1 MSSSVND
8 SDGTILGRFFG
19 ILLRL
24 AVVVV
29 LGVAL
34 AAGAYFGA
42 PRAYRGLVEPA
53 QINTTRINAIET
65 ELDLARSDTSSL
77 RDRTGDRLAEL
88 EASLAEQGESLAT
101 VQAQLEAAL
110 ARSLEQNRAT
120 EILTDKIETLK
131 GALGDLTDQV
141 DAALG
146 DLGQPEEVL
155 RHELLINRA
164 MLHLVRARLGL
175 LENNAGLAAEEA
187 GRARA
192 LLVEADPEGEI
203 ENIQDAIVRIDLA
216 REAMQTTPLVAGDDL
231 EIAWKLLVG
240 GEGTE

>member
-1 MSSSVND
+1 MND
-8 SDGTILGRFFG
+8 SDRTVLGRLFG

-34 AAGAYFGA
+34 AAGAYFGV

-53 QINTTRINAIET
+53 QVNTTRIDAIEA
-65 ELDLARSDTSSL
+65 ELDLARGDTRSL
-77 RDRTGDRLAEL
+77 RDRMGDRLAEL
-88 EASLAEQGESLAT
+88 EAALAKQGESLAT
-101 VQAQLEAAL
+101 AQVQLEAEL
-110 ARSLEQNRAT
+110 AASLDQSRAM
-120 EILTDKIETLK
+120 EVLTDQIGTLR

-146 DLGQPEEVL
+146 DLGQPEEEL
-155 RHELLINRA
+155 RQELLINRV

-187 GRARA
+187 ARARA
-192 LLVEADPEGEI
+192 LLVETDPEGEI
-203 ENIQDAIVRIDLA
+203 ENVQDAIARIDLA
-216 REAMQTTPLVAGDDL
+216 LETMPTTPLVAGGDL
-231 EIAWKLLVG
+231 EIAWKLLVQPH
-240 GEGTE
+240 E